1 MFECLPFHTP
11 FYDSVFSISTSLF
24 FDTIPCRF
32 SISEFLIRYASTFSI
47 CKFIVC
53 NFSCV

>member
-11 FYDSVFSISTSLF
+11 FYDSVFFDFHKFI

-32 SISEFLIRYASTFSI
+32 SISEFLIRHASTFSI

-53 NFSCV
+53 NSSCG